1 MLILNHGTRS
11 YSLKGDIIMYKYD
24 ELKELGFRFDH
35 SASERGYISRK
46 IDYKIVPYIGRFGIG
61 VKVINPRYDTTQ
73 YVDIEYYILDVG
85 KLYVYSREMEF
96 VKTIPYNCFKNGK
109 RSYKVAFDDCNY
121 IISKDLYNIR
131 LKEWD
136 YLCD

>member
-1 MLILNHGTRS
+1 MTMN
-11 YSLKGDIIMYKYD
+11 KYD

-61 VKVINPRYDTTQ
+61 VKVIFPRYDTTQ
-73 YVDIEYYILDVG
+73 YVNIEYHILDVG
-85 KLYVYSREMEF
+85 KLYLYSRENEF
-96 VKTIPYNCFKNGK
+96 TKRISYNCFRNGK
-109 RSYKVAFDDCNY
+109 RFYKVASDDIDY
-121 IISKDLYNIR
+121 IISKDLYSIR

-136 YLCD
+136 ILCN

>member
-1 MLILNHGTRS
+1 MN
-11 YSLKGDIIMYKYD
+11 KYG

-46 IDYKIVPYIGRFGIG
+46 IEYKIVPYIGRFGIG
-61 VKVINPRYDTTQ
+61 VKVIFPRYDTSQ
-73 YVDIEYYILDVG
+73 YVDIEYHILDNG
-85 KLYVYSREMEF
+85 ALYLYNKDMSF
-96 VKTIPYNCFKNGK
+96 VKRISYNYFKNGK
-109 RSYKVAFDDCNY
+109 RSYKVAFGDCNY

-136 YLCD
+136 ILCN